1 MTEAPETAAERDRL
15 KVVNEELRETI
26 EPLIV
31 IALDNLGGMNAETRE
46 ECERDIAKARA
57 AIAKASGGVSCANR
71 GKTALSSV
79 VDRDGYTIADCK
91 NVSVGD
97 WEANARFIAAA
108 PDLLDAGRPFAA
120 LAVDRAADAPEWRD
134 SDTVSVVVTVG
145 QLRAIAAAI
154 RKAEG
159 GAS

>member
-1 MTEAPETAAERDRL
+1 MRVASAPASFFLPPDKQAER
-15 KVVNEELRETI
+15 
-26 EPLIV
+26 
-31 IALDNLGGMNAETRE
+31 
-46 ECERDIAKARA
+46 
-57 AIAKASGGVSCANR
+57 
-71 GKTALSSV
+71 
-79 VDRDGYTIADCK
+79 
-91 NVSVGD
+91 
-97 WEANARFIAAA
+97 EANARLIAAA

-159 GAS
+159 GAA

>member
-1 MTEAPETAAERDRL
+1 M
-15 KVVNEELRETI
+15 
-26 EPLIV
+26 
-31 IALDNLGGMNAETRE
+31 
-46 ECERDIAKARA
+46 
-57 AIAKASGGVSCANR
+57 
-71 GKTALSSV
+71 GKTVA
-79 VDRDGYTIADCK
+79 VDIGPHPTGNRPNIVDWTGFDGCDLPLDQQI
-91 NVSVGD
+91 
-97 WEANARFIAAA
+97 ANARLIAAA

-159 GAS
+159 GAA